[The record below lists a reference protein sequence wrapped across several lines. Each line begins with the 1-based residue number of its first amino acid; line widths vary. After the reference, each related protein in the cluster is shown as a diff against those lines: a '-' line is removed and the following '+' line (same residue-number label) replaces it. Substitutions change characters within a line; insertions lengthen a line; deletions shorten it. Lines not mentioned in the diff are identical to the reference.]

1 MDNQEIKEFFH
12 NTTTSIHDNLLLREP
27 QREAYQAI
35 QQHFQ
40 ESKEACYVQLPVG
53 SGKTGLMGITPFN
66 VTKGRVLIISPNLTI
81 RRTIAGE
88 LDISDPNCFY
98 SKRGVFTPVDGP
110 YLSELKTGAN
120 SHDCDEAHIV
130 LSNIQQFSRENN
142 KWYEKFPNDYFKMI
156 LVDEG
161 HHNVADTWQRLFN
174 YFSEAK
180 IISYTATPFRSDGKL
195 VVGKKI
201 YSFPYIRSMLLG
213 YISSIDSVCVAP
225 DKIAFTAKDTK
236 HELTLEEVLKM
247 REKDWFSR
255 GIALSEQCNKHI
267 AQASIRQLR
276 EVKKYGSPRII
287 IASACTIR
295 HAAQIVAIY
304 EEHGLKTEVL
314 HSQLKKPDRE
324 RIEGVLKSG
333 LIDAIVQVQ
342 MLGEGYDL
350 GTLSIAAVFRPYRS
364 LSPYIQFIGRILRLA
379 EPTVPLSPANKVYV
393 VSHVGLNDERWWND
407 FTNFDKEDQEFFA
420 AYFST
425 SEESLI
431 DSETKTPRMTLRPF
445 MRVLNEIVTT
455 YIQKGYLKKIDETM
469 VQDFIKTIKEK
480 GFDPLEFGLTE
491 ELIRQ
496 RLKIAAENQSKI
508 EHRNLIA
515 QPQKVR
521 EALRKRATQEARS
534 IADTI
539 INRLKIN
546 RVGKDMVSLFPG
558 KGPHNSAI
566 LIALAQGTQN
576 KKMDIKA
583 GKRDSA
589 SKEQFQKA
597 IDSSADIVD
606 EITILV
612 KKKLEEKNAQSKKSS

>member
-1 MDNQEIKEFFH
+1 MDNQEIKNFFH
-12 NTTTSIHDNLLLREP
+12 NTTTSIHDNLSLREP

-66 VTKGRVLIISPNLTI
+66 ITEGRVLIISPNLII
-81 RRTIAGE
+81 RQTIAGE

-98 SKRGVFTPVDGP
+98 SKRGVFIPVDGP

-130 LSNIQQFSRENN
+130 LSNIQQFSGENN

-161 HHNVADTWQRLFN
+161 HHNVADTWQRLFD

-180 IISYTATPFRSDGKL
+180 IVSYTATPFRSDGKL
-195 VVGKKI
+195 VLGKKI
-201 YSFPYIRSMLLG
+201 YSFPYIRSMILG

-236 HELTLEEVLKM
+236 HELTLEEVLKI

-255 GIALSEQCNKHI
+255 GIALSEQCNRHI

-295 HAAQIVAIY
+295 HAAQIAAIY
-304 EEHGLKTEVL
+304 REYGLKTEIL
-314 HSQLKKPDRE
+314 HSELKKPDRE
-324 RIEGVLKSG
+324 RIESVLKNG

-379 EPTVPLSPANKVYV
+379 EPMAPLSPANKVYV

-420 AYFST
+420 AYFSS
-425 SEESLI
+425 SEENLI
-431 DSETKTPRMTLRPF
+431 NSGSGTPRMTLRPF
-445 MRVLNEIVTT
+445 MRVLNETVTT
-455 YIQKGYLKKIDETM
+455 YIQRGYLKKIDETM

-496 RLKIAAENQSKI
+496 RLKIAAENQNKI

-534 IADTI
+534 IADTV

-546 RVGKDMVSLFPG
+546 RVGKNLVSLFPG

-576 KKMDIKA
+576 KKMDIKT
-583 GKRDSA
+583 GERDSA

-597 IDSSADIVD
+597 IDSSADITD
-606 EITILV
+606 EITVLV
-612 KKKLEEKNAQSKKSS
+612 KKKLEEKNGQSKKYS